1 LALSGKPSEL
11 DSKMANLCEFSG
23 KKLLASAGIKVPKGK
38 LATTVDEVATAFRE
52 IGPCVLKAQV
62 PTGKRGKS
70 GGIRKADSLE
80 EATNLAGSMFG
91 MDIASHEVK
100 QILLEEVADIATECY
115 VAIMNDTRTK
125 GPMLVFST
133 MGGMDVEEISQQDPS
148 QMIFKPIPFGDSIS
162 REFLKET
169 IGHLPLVSD
178 KMLDTIQLL
187 YQVYRSNDAELL
199 EINPLVIT
207 SDGDIIALDCKF
219 ILDDSSIYRQEQLE
233 GEIAPE
239 IQTELEMRASRSG
252 LKYIELE
259 GNVGVIANGAGLT
272 MTSMDAIT
280 YFGGKPANFLEIG
293 GEAYTKSREALEI
306 LLQNPNVKSILV
318 NFCGAFARTDVMTE
332 GIVKAWKELEPDI
345 PVFFSING
353 TGYLEAI
360 AMVREELNLEPYDL
374 MDDAVI
380 KAVEAAG

>member
-1 LALSGKPSEL
+1 
-11 DSKMANLCEFSG
+11 MANLCEFSG
-23 KKLLASAGIKVPKGK
+23 KKLLATAGIKIPKGK
-38 LATTVDEVATAFRE
+38 LATSVDEAATAFRE
-52 IGPCVLKAQV
+52 IGPCVLKAQI

-80 EATNLAGSMFG
+80 EATDMAESMFG
-91 MDIASHEVK
+91 MDIAGHAVK
-100 QILLEEVADIATECY
+100 KILLEEVADIVTECY

-125 GPMLVFST
+125 GPILVFST

-162 REFLKET
+162 REFLKQT
-169 IGHLPLVSD
+169 IGHLPHVTD
-178 KMLDTIQLL
+178 KMIDTIQQLF
-187 YQVYRSNDAELL
+187 QVYRSNDAELL

-207 SDGDIIALDCKF
+207 GHGDIIALDCKF
-219 ILDDSSIYRQEQLE
+219 ILDDSSIYRQEKLE

-239 IQTELEMRASRSG
+239 IQTELEMRASQSG
-252 LKYIELE
+252 LKYIELD

-332 GIVKAWKELEPDI
+332 GIVKAWKELKPDI

-360 AMVREELNLEPYDL
+360 AMVREELNLEPCDL
-374 MDDAVI
+374 MDEAVI